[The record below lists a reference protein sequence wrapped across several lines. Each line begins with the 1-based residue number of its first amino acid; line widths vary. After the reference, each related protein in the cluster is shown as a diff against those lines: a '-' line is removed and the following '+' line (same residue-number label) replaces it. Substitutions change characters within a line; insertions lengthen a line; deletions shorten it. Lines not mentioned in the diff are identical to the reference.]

1 MNLQQ
6 LIERYISYRQALGE
20 KFGGGAAIL
29 RAFGRTV
36 GSQVDI
42 GGVRAEQIA
51 AFLAAARP
59 ITNYW
64 HNKYRA
70 LFGFYSFAKS
80 RGHVTE
86 VPLPAKPPK
95 QLPPFVP
102 YIYSREELRRLL
114 DAAGCYQ
121 RGESA
126 LDPVTFRTILLLLY
140 GTGLRDGEVIRL
152 NPADVDLDNSLLTV
166 RLTKFHKSR
175 LVPFGP
181 QVCQILTEYANSR
194 TAPVVR
200 PGEETPFFTTRK
212 GTRIVLNT
220 LQAHFRRVRAQSG
233 IRRTDGARYQ
243 PRLHDLRHA
252 FAVHRLTSW
261 YQQGAD
267 VQNLVFQLSVY
278 LGHAHLADTQA
289 YLSMTP
295 DLLREANALF
305 ECYAERGGQP

>member
-1 MNLQQ
+1 LNLQQ
-6 LIERYISYRQALGE
+6 LIERYIGYRQALGE
-20 KFGGGAAIL
+20 KFDGGAAIL
-29 RAFGRTV
+29 RAFGRTM
-36 GSQVDI
+36 GSQADVS
-42 GGVRAEQIA
+42 GVRAEQVA
-51 AFLAAARP
+51 AFLAGTGP

-64 HNKYRA
+64 HSKYRA
-70 LFGFYSFAKS
+70 LFGFYSFAQS

-86 VPLPAKPPK
+86 VPLPAKLPK

-126 LDPVTFRTILLLLY
+126 VDPATFRTILLLLY
-140 GTGLRDGEVIRL
+140 GTGLRDSEAIRL
-152 NPADVDLDNSLLTV
+152 NRADVDLDNSLLTV

-181 QVCQILTEYANSR
+181 QLCQALTEYANSR
-194 TAPVVR
+194 TAPVAR
-200 PGEETPFFTTRK
+200 RGEDTPFFTTRK
-212 GTRIVLNT
+212 GNRVILNT

-233 IRRTDGARYQ
+233 IRRCDGARYQ
-243 PRLHDLRHA
+243 PRLHDLRHT

-267 VQNLVFQLSVY
+267 VQKLVFQLSVY
-278 LGHAHLADTQA
+278 LGHAHLADTQV

-295 DLLREANALF
+295 DLLREANARF
-305 ECYAERGGQP
+305 ECYAGTGGQP

>member
-6 LIERYISYRQALGE
+6 HIERYVSYRQALGE
-20 KFGGGAAIL
+20 RCCNAAIL
-29 RAFGRTV
+29 RAFARAIGTAADVADVRTE
-36 GSQVDI
+36 QVD
-42 GGVRAEQIA
+42 
-51 AFLAAARP
+51 AFLAGTGP
-59 ITNYW
+59 ITGYW
-64 HNKYRA
+64 HTKYRA
-70 LFGFYSFAKS
+70 LFGFYSYALS
-80 RGHVTE
+80 RGHVTKI
-86 VPLPAKPPK
+86 PLPAQRPKPA
-95 QLPPFVP
+95 PPFVP
-102 YIYSREELRRLL
+102 YVYSREELRRLL

-121 RGESA
+121 RGESS

-152 NPADVDLDNSLLTV
+152 DRADVDLDNGLLTV

-181 QVCQILTEYANSR
+181 QVCQVLTEYADSHP
-194 TAPVVR
+194 APIAR
-200 PGEETPFFTTRK
+200 PGEGDPFFTARQ
-212 GTRIVLNT
+212 GTRIVQNT
-220 LQAHFRRVRAQSG
+220 LQAHFRRVRAQAG
-233 IRRTDGARYQ
+233 IRRSGGPRSQ

-267 VQNLVFQLSVY
+267 VQKLLPQLSVY

-295 DLLREANALF
+295 ELLREASARF
-305 ECYAERGGQP
+305 ERYAERGGQP

>member
-6 LIERYISYRQALGE
+6 HIECYVSYRQALGE
-20 KFGGGAAIL
+20 RCCNAAIL
-29 RAFGRTV
+29 RAFGRAIGTAADV
-36 GSQVDI
+36 GDVRTEQVD
-42 GGVRAEQIA
+42 
-51 AFLAAARP
+51 AFLAGTGP
-59 ITNYW
+59 ITSYW
-64 HNKYRA
+64 HTKYRA
-70 LFGFYSFAKS
+70 LLGFYSYALS
-80 RGHVTE
+80 RGHVTKI
-86 VPLPAKPPK
+86 PLPAKRPK
-95 QLPPFVP
+95 PAPPFVP
-102 YIYSREELRRLL
+102 YVYSREELRRLL

-152 NPADVDLDNSLLTV
+152 DRADVDLDNCLLTV

-181 QVCQILTEYANSR
+181 QVCQVLTEYADSHP
-194 TAPVVR
+194 APRAR
-200 PGEETPFFTTRK
+200 PGEGNPFFTTRQ
-212 GTRIVLNT
+212 GTRIVQNT
-220 LQAHFRRVRAQSG
+220 LQAHFRRVRARAG
-233 IRRTDGARYQ
+233 IRRSGGARSQ

-267 VQNLVFQLSVY
+267 VQKLLPQLSVY

-295 DLLREANALF
+295 ELLREASARF
-305 ECYAERGGQP
+305 ERYAERGGQP

>member
-29 RAFGRTV
+29 RAFGRAV
-36 GSQVDI
+36 GSQADI
-42 GGVRAEQIA
+42 GGVSAEQIA
-51 AFLAAARP
+51 AFLAGARP

-86 VPLPAKPPK
+86 VPLPTKPPK

-114 DAAGCYQ
+114 DATGCYQ
-121 RGESA
+121 RGEST

-152 NPADVDLDNSLLTV
+152 NRADVDLDNSLLTV

-212 GTRIVLNT
+212 RTRIVLNT

-305 ECYAERGGQP
+305 EGYAERGGQP